1 MAQRAYEADPYLSN
15 ADQVLWRLF
24 LASFDLNDAGQARH
38 WCEVGAQRFPEN
50 PRFTGCRI
58 QVLALKASPA
68 DIPAARQMLDLYVE
82 LSPAEQQE
90 MARHLG
96 GMFLAMAF
104 ARAGMPDSARAVA
117 RRSRASAEV
126 DPTRD
131 LALYESIVQAMI
143 GDRDE
148 SLRQL
153 STYIASNPRVRELLA
168 EDRSWYFDSLRDDPR
183 YKALVSTGG

>member
-24 LASFDLNDAGQARH
+24 QASFDLNDAAQARH
-38 WCEVGAQRFPEN
+38 WCEVGGQRFPEN

-68 DIPAARQMLDLYVE
+68 DIPGARQMLDRYVA
-82 LSPAEQQE
+82 LTPPPQQE

-104 ARAGMPDSARAVA
+104 ARAGMPDSARAA
-117 RRSRASAEV
+117 ALRSRAPADV

-131 LALYESIVQAMI
+131 LALYESIVRAMI

-148 SLRQL
+148 AFRQL
-153 STYIASNPRVRELLA
+153 SIYIASNPRVRELLA
-168 EDRSWYFDSLRDDPR
+168 DDQSWYFDSLRKDPR
-183 YKALVSTGG
+183 YQALVGTRG